1 MLICLALAPSLT
13 QHPLCPRTEN
23 DTCWLKNAWLLPA
36 TSDALL
42 ATQQLFKGP
51 KPRCLYVARTQGGSL
66 PVLDEPDSSGMTPV
80 QLAAQQGHQY
90 LAIYLAGEML
100 QARCR

>member
-1 MLICLALAPSLT
+1 M
-13 QHPLCPRTEN
+13 EN

-36 TSDALL
+36 TSDVVL
-42 ATQQLFKGP
+42 ATQPLSKGP
-51 KPRCLYVARTQGGSL
+51 KPHSSCLPCTQGGSL

-90 LAIYLAGEML
+90 LSIYLAGEML